1 MFIALVHAIF
11 HFIMHAWKGRKR
23 AQLEKNEIF
32 IYLKLIHT
40 FSREIFATYVLLPN
54 GLEENKIYFIST
66 KKETVQIIM
75 LQR

>member
-40 FSREIFATYVLLPN
+40 FPREIFATYVLLPN
-54 GLEENKIYFIST
+54 GLEDNIYIRGVWGSSNQIT
-66 KKETVQIIM
+66 KHERQ
-75 LQR
+75 

>member
-32 IYLKLIHT
+32 MGEHVSIY
-40 FSREIFATYVLLPN
+40 
-54 GLEENKIYFIST
+54 
-66 KKETVQIIM
+66 IIEKM
-75 LQR
+75 ALDI